1 MIIFFGF
8 CECVCVCVSTR
19 TINVIWYKLRW
30 ANIYISDNYFSFN
43 SSSIFKDTVPKFRF
57 SQQRSPGMAALIP
70 DNIDRIF

>member
-8 CECVCVCVSTR
+8 FLCVCVSSR

-30 ANIYISDNYFSFN
+30 ANIYISANYFRFN
-43 SSSIFKDTVPKFRF
+43 SSSILKDTVPKFRF
-57 SQQRSPGMAALIP
+57 SQQRSPGMATLIP